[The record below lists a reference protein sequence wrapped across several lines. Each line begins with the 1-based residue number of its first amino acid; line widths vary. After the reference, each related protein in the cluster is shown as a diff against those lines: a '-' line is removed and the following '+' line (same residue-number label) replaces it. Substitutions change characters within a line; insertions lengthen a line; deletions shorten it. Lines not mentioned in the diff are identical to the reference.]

1 MSLFTQKSQL
11 EADIAEKDA
20 GILRAA
26 TAIHYAATVISTEND
41 RFWSIPTDRLLD
53 VLNNNVELTLST
65 FAANTQAATAINAL
79 LDAVA
84 VPELSH
90 RAPTESGRSDIT
102 FDGTSFALISHV
114 IPEVEETVVIE
125 EE

>member
-1 MSLFTQKSQL
+1 MSLITQKSQI

-26 TAIHYAATVISTEND
+26 TALHYAATVIATENN
-41 RFWSIPTDRLLD
+41 RFWSIPTDRLLA
-53 VLNNNVELTLST
+53 VLNENVALTLST

-84 VPELSH
+84 MPELSR
-90 RAPTESGRSDIT
+90 RAPTEPARADIT
-102 FDGTSFALISHV
+102 FDGTSFVLVPPVA
-114 IPEVEETVVIE
+114 PEEI
-125 EE
+125 

>member
-1 MSLFTQKSQL
+1 MLTTPKTQI

-26 TAIHYAATVISTEND
+26 TALHYAATVIATEND
-41 RFWSIPTDRLLD
+41 RFWSIPTDRLLA
-53 VLNNNVELTLST
+53 VLNENVALTIST

-84 VPELSH
+84 MPELSR
-90 RAPTESGRSDIT
+90 RAPTEPARADIV
-102 FDGTSFALISHV
+102 FDGTSFVLVPPVAPDEI
-114 IPEVEETVVIE
+114 
-125 EE
+125 